1 MAAAVWEGERG
12 TDMRNDRQKL
22 AKKLQWPM
30 IITCLACI
38 GVSVVSRI
46 TVDGWNAETPA
57 WAKTVADIVIMGVL
71 YVLGWSRGVFGES
84 VWPVSIGKKK

>member
-1 MAAAVWEGERG
+1 MKK
-12 TDMRNDRQKL
+12 DRQELARKL
-22 AKKLQWPM
+22 RWPM

-46 TVDGWNAETPA
+46 TVGGWTAEPPA
-57 WAKTVADIVIMGVL
+57 WAKTVADIGIMVVA

-84 VWPVSIGKKK
+84 VLPVSIGKKK